1 MQLGFCVG
9 LIISYAFDE
18 KPQADQS
25 PLGNNIYGVK
35 ILREPLAQCSGMN
48 VEIVDAAVTCCSSGS
63 QIRCFVSH

>member
-25 PLGNNIYGVK
+25 PLGNNIMVLK
-35 ILREPLAQCSGMN
+35 SCE
-48 VEIVDAAVTCCSSGS
+48 
-63 QIRCFVSH
+63 SH